1 MLQFAMYFFGAAKVA
16 AFCLFSLACLTAAEN
31 VAVAGTNEA
40 RETPPTLSAARAVDG
55 FALRAAAEFRKSSG
69 DFFFSPYS
77 ILSVLGMAYE
87 GSAGVTREAM
97 AKALSLDD
105 GFHASLGAL
114 SAGLR
119 ERMDGQDEQPVL
131 NDANRLWLMKGLA
144 PRSEF
149 SDVLSRDY
157 GGAAEELDFKDAP
170 EEARQRING
179 WVSDRT
185 KGRIKDLI
193 LDVPKDTRMILTNA
207 VYFKGRWLQPF
218 SPELTVPEPF
228 YVTETESKDVP
239 MMKEDRESL
248 YADVEGV
255 KLLKLSYGG
264 AASMLLALP
273 KQGAMDELLKDLA
286 HRDGLDL
293 IRRWQASM
301 TRHQVDVW
309 LPRFKMEERY
319 ELKELLTTLGMGQAF
334 SDAAD
339 FSAMTEDK
347 EPICIGSVVHK
358 AFLEVDEEGAEAAAA
373 TGVAMVYATA
383 LPRQEPPRAE
393 FHADRPFLF
402 FILDDA
408 TGAILFMGT
417 QSFQ

>member
-16 AFCLFSLACLTAAEN
+16 AFCLFSLACLTATEN

-40 RETPPTLSAARAVDG
+40 KETPPTLSAARAVDG

-119 ERMDGQDEQPVL
+119 ERMDGQDDQPVL

-144 PRSEF
+144 PRSGF

-193 LDVPKDTRMILTNA
+193 LDVAKDTRMILTNA

-239 MMKEDRESL
+239 MMKGYGEYL
-248 YADVEGV
+248 YAEAEGV

-264 AASMLLALP
+264 SASMLLALP

-301 TRHQVDVW
+301 TTHQVDVW
-309 LPRFKMEERY
+309 LPKFETEERY

-339 FSAMTEDK
+339 FSAMTENK

>member
-31 VAVAGTNEA
+31 AAAAGTGEA
-40 RETPPTLSAARAVDG
+40 EKTPPTLPAVRAVDG
-55 FALRAAAEFRKSSG
+55 FALRAAAEFRKSNG

-114 SAGLR
+114 STGLR
-119 ERMDGQDEQPVL
+119 ERMDGQDDQPVL
-131 NDANRLWLMKGLA
+131 NDANRVWLMKGLA
-144 PRSEF
+144 PRSGF
-149 SDVLSRDY
+149 GDVLSRDY

-193 LDVPKDTRMILTNA
+193 LDVPKETRMILTNA
-207 VYFKGRWLQPF
+207 VYFKGRWLRPF
-218 SPELTVPEPF
+218 SAELTVLEPF
-228 YVTETESKDVP
+228 HVTETESKDVP
-239 MMKEDRESL
+239 MMKEDGEYL
-248 YADVEGV
+248 YAEADGV

-264 AASMLLALP
+264 SASMLLALP

-309 LPRFKMEERY
+309 LPKFKMEERY
-319 ELKELLTTLGMGQAF
+319 ELKELLMAFGMGQAF

-339 FSAMTEDK
+339 FSAMTESK

-358 AFLEVDEEGAEAAAA
+358 TFLEVDEEGAEAAAA
-373 TGVAMVYATA
+373 TGMTMVYATA
-383 LPRQEPPRAE
+383 LPPQDPPRAE

-402 FILDDA
+402 FILDDM

-417 QSFQ
+417 QSFK